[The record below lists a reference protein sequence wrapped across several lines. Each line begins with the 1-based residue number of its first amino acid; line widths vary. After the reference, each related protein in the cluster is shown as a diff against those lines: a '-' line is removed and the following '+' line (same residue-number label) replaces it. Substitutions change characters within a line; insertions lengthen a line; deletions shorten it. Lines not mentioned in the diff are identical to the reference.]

1 MNSSKSEGPKG
12 SPPQTDQGTRVAYA
26 DAGAADARGLAALL
40 AALDDRERRPSAL
53 LAPPVTRGGVTRST
67 PWSDRG
73 VTGPLSTK
81 VYAYASST
89 YLGGYSK
96 VEAGTRWTRSSGK
109 APHLP
114 LIRQTCHAL
123 GLAPTP
129 RNRSAV
135 GATYAYLD
143 ALGVLAYRPGRGSH
157 YAYLAYG
164 PVALG
169 STAPAPAPH
178 ARGVP
183 GGVPKFVGTGS
194 TQVRGYSKR
203 GELEE
208 NTLPAIS
215 RREPVARSEERGLS
229 TTKSKTKSNAS
240 GVALNRAGGL
250 LLDAILQDLGRY
262 GARYPRRLQET
273 GYREHGGLIA
283 QANRLGRLAQE
294 SEVGDAYAIAVR
306 ALNLG
311 QETNLDAAD
320 DLPSLLASVLAK
332 SDADAIRAR
341 LARYAPAPEPEE
353 HAYTEDAYAISE
365 EDAYTKVAAEPAPLA
380 AILDRYAPE
389 REEEPETAPLYLQA
403 SAPQTVTDRATE
415 HALYAI
421 HGATTVAEVRPA
433 YQVDRPLRDRLVEDA
448 VRAARG
454 WGGISDADAIALHG
468 RYLDQRRAGTLDPER
483 DLPALEHALGRPLH
497 LAEVALYGVTLRVSR
512 EEWAAAEDATRNYT
526 GGAAEPRTVVEVHG
540 IALAGTA
547 VAP

>member
-1 MNSSKSEGPKG
+1 MNSSKSEGPTG

-40 AALDDRERRPSAL
+40 AALDDPERRPAAL
-53 LAPPVTRGGVTRST
+53 LAPPVTRYGVTRST
-67 PWSDRG
+67 PWSERG
-73 VTGPLSTK
+73 VTGPMATK

-114 LIRQTCHAL
+114 LVRQTCHAL
-123 GLAPTP
+123 GLDPTP

-135 GATYAYLD
+135 GAAYAYLA
-143 ALGVLAYRPGRGSH
+143 ALGVFAYRPGRGSH

-178 ARGVP
+178 ARGVS

-194 TQVRGYSKR
+194 TQVRGYARR
-203 GELEE
+203 GDLEE

-215 RREPVARSEERGLS
+215 RREPVAQSEERGLS
-229 TTKSKTKSNAS
+229 TTKSKSNAS

-250 LLDAILQDLGRY
+250 LLDAILQDIGGY

-294 SEVGDAYAIAVR
+294 SEVEDAYAIAVR

-353 HAYTEDAYAISE
+353 HAYTEDAYT
-365 EDAYTKVAAEPAPLA
+365 EDAAEPAPL
-380 AILDRYAPE
+380 DRYAPE
-389 REEEPETAPLYLQA
+389 SGEEPEHAPLYLQA

-421 HGATTVAEVRPA
+421 KGATTVAEVRPA

-448 VRAARG
+448 VRAASG

-483 DLPALEHALGRPLH
+483 DLPDIEHALGRPLH
-497 LAEVALYGVTLRVSR
+497 LAEIALYGVTLRVSR

-540 IALAGTA
+540 AALAGTA